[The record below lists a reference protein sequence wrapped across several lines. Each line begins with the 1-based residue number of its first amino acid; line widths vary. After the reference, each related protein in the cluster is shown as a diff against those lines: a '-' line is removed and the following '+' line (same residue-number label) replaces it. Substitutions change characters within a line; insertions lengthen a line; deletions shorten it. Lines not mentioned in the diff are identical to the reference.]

1 MKKATFFAA
10 AVILCFGLTACST
23 NNAQLDTK
31 QNNLSENGKI
41 EENVNTGD
49 TRNNTESTKKN
60 EDAECAEFTTH
71 SLKIG
76 TFEDFELYFTTQS
89 DNYHSDASS
98 LLNEHHTT
106 STITVT
112 PKLSGGFVE
121 YSGYVIM
128 QADSGKYEKDKSI
141 LTDRRIQIDYWG
153 SGKSI
158 LNSPKDQSGDKYDF
172 NNVEFSLK
180 TVDITLTY
188 HDEGASGNPLL
199 KYDSISITKYNY
211 WYYFSVTIE
220 LKSVSQISYAEN
232 DKSQRNP
239 IYTTYYYYDYTVEK
253 SSEIKGLY
261 EYNAVSLSFNNG
273 KTIVLGADGNAH
285 YIEKERLKIAAEKP
299 EIINIEGKIYFYP
312 SARR

>member
-23 NNAQLDTK
+23 NNAQLNTK

-71 SLKIG
+71 SLKIS
-76 TFEDFELYFTTQS
+76 TVEDFERYFTTQS
-89 DNYHSDASS
+89 YNGSS
-98 LLNEHHTT
+98 SWTGQPTT

-112 PKLSGGFVE
+112 PKLRRGFVE

-158 LNSPKDQSGDKYDF
+158 LNSPTDQNEDKYDF
-172 NNVEFSLK
+172 NHVEFSPK

-220 LKSVSQISYAEN
+220 LRSVSEISYAEN

-239 IYTTYYYYDYTVEK
+239 IYTTYYYYDYTVKE
-253 SSEIKGLY
+253 SSEMKGLY
-261 EYNAVSLSFNNG
+261 EYNAVSLTFNNG

-299 EIINIEGKIYFYP
+299 EIINVEGKIDFYP